1 MGAKD
6 LTPNND
12 LSYLQTPTYQ
22 IVVRLARTHTGPTR
36 GGPTQLSAQLRR

>member
-1 MGAKD
+1 MAGKD

-22 IVVRLARTHTGPTR
+22 IVVRLSHGTDAGP
-36 GGPTQLSAQLRR
+36 GELSAQLLC